1 MWCVFVDSAYFEFG
15 IVIWISGT
23 FEKKLKDDFKFKS
36 EISLLVRINC
46 TVIQQIF
53 MIDFYT
59 PDIIKIDTIVV
70 MKCLNSVA
78 FFKVKDNFLPKEY
91 RNIFQLEVATVT

>member
-1 MWCVFVDSAYFEFG
+1 
-15 IVIWISGT
+15 
-23 FEKKLKDDFKFKS
+23 
-36 EISLLVRINC
+36 
-46 TVIQQIF
+46 
-53 MIDFYT
+53 MIDSYT

-78 FFKVKDNFLPKEY
+78 FFFKVKDNFLPKEY